1 MVYKSWIRLVT
12 RNVRKSCLMLQAK
25 KPNPKLWSGS
35 FCLLRAYDIEKM
47 SSDYLVHQILFYKNS
62 RLPSTNVTYWESK
75 IKTNIERDERK
86 ILELEK
92 LGYKVLTI
100 WQCQLRASV
109 RAYFLNRLIIDI
121 KSGWSP
127 RLP

>member
-47 SSDYLVHQILFYKNS
+47 SSDYLVHQILFYKNIK
-62 RLPSTNVTYWESK
+62 RLFLSMVAFGMD
-75 IKTNIERDERK
+75 IRGVNILDSH
-86 ILELEK
+86 LLM
-92 LGYKVLTI
+92 
-100 WQCQLRASV
+100 
-109 RAYFLNRLIIDI
+109 
-121 KSGWSP
+121 
-127 RLP
+127 